1 MASRRASISDVQGL
15 RKSSGLSQTAFWTR
29 YGVTQSGGS
38 RYENGRNLPKPVRML
53 LQAQI
58 DGVLDDATLA
68 KLIKKVM
75 QGKGGG

>member
-1 MASRRASISDVQGL
+1 MASRRASVNDVQEL
-15 RKSSGLSQTAFWTR
+15 RKSSGFNQTAFWTK

-38 RYENGRNLPKPVRML
+38 RYENGRNVPKPVRML

-68 KLIKKVM
+68 KLMKKVTHSK
-75 QGKGGG
+75 KGG

>member
-1 MASRRASISDVQGL
+1 MANRRASVNDVQEL
-15 RKSSGLSQTAFWTR
+15 RKSSGLNQTEFWTK

-38 RYENGRNLPKPVRML
+38 RYENGRNIPKPVKML

-58 DGVLDDATLA
+58 DRVLDDATLA

-75 QGKGGG
+75 QGK